1 MLEARYGGKLKSLS
15 ELEGMVSELRAA
27 GKRVVLANGCF
38 DLLHVGHLRHLR
50 DARALGDVLIVAV
63 NDDRSAEVLKGPG
76 RPLMPEDERLELLSG
91 LECVD
96 YLVLFGERDVRRIL
110 LALKP
115 HVHSKGTDYTEETV
129 PELEAVRSYGG
140 EVAITG
146 DPKAHSSSRM
156 ARLILEGRSD
166 G

>member
-1 MLEARYGGKLKSLS
+1 MEEKYGGKRKSLP
-15 ELEGMVSELRAA
+15 ELKEIVAGLKAR
-27 GKRVVLANGCF
+27 GKRIVLANGCF

-50 DARALGDVLIVAV
+50 AARALGEVLIVAV
-63 NDDRSAEVLKGPG
+63 NDDASARALKGPG
-76 RPLMPEDERLELLSG
+76 RPLTPEDERMELLSG

-96 YLVLFGERDVRRIL
+96 YIILFGERDVRSIL
-110 LALKP
+110 FALKP
-115 HVHSKGTDYTEETV
+115 HVHAKGTDYSEETV

-156 ARLILEGRSD
+156 AKLILEGRTD

>member
-1 MLEARYGGKLKSLS
+1 MEENYGGKRKSLS
-15 ELEGMVSELRAA
+15 ELKELIPELKAA
-27 GKRVVLANGCF
+27 GKRIVLANGCF

-50 DARALGDVLIVAV
+50 AARALGEVLIVAV
-63 NDDRSAEVLKGPG
+63 NDDASARALKGPG

-96 YLVLFGERDVRRIL
+96 YLVLFGERDVRKVL

-115 HVHSKGTDYTEETV
+115 HVHAKGTDYTEESV

-146 DPKAHSSSRM
+146 DPKAHSSSRV
-156 ARLILEGRSD
+156 AKLILEGPSD